1 MQVAAAASP
10 RNVERCPSAHLTEHD
25 RGREDLNFVALTD
38 NTGARRTTMHTP
50 RVDDCLLAFVR
61 EHRAPLDASAASLSS
76 ALTDYPALL

>member
-1 MQVAAAASP
+1 
-10 RNVERCPSAHLTEHD
+10 
-25 RGREDLNFVALTD
+25 
-38 NTGARRTTMHTP
+38 MHTP